1 MRWHQPCLY
10 HSTNASQVILFF
22 ALQLYAVYT
31 CFAGS
36 ILVAISIA
44 LPSLLLPYTWS
55 FSQHYETI
63 LGIPFYYVL
72 PSQGPH
78 YPCGKWSPQ
87 HHRNMKGPARDA
99 YANCFY
105 TIPLYLALWYSFVA
119 TLLPA
124 HVTFL
129 VLVAVLFISRPEY
142 WFTENIFLG
151 PGPSFLNILLG
162 LGWQFL
168 VGAFTLFVW
177 TAATLYMRVEV
188 EVGRAHPSRLVVFE
202 EGPALALTCILVI
215 KVINTWKRS
224 RFIWSNLI
232 VSPYHEYWEPSA
244 IKEEINIWERLEW
257 QQLQDRQRRREW
269 DSLATEEEILDHNMR
284 EVMEYNESRRRRKEP
299 KERIGK
305 QQSGRQQA
313 VRPREKS
320 SIYRYPEESPE
331 PEALYRG
338 SESDEDDG
346 EAVNG
351 GENNGKDL
359 VLPPCT

>member
-1 MRWHQPCLY
+1 
-10 HSTNASQVILFF
+10 
-22 ALQLYAVYT
+22 
-31 CFAGS
+31 
-36 ILVAISIA
+36 
-44 LPSLLLPYTWS
+44 
-55 FSQHYETI
+55 
-63 LGIPFYYVL
+63 
-72 PSQGPH
+72 
-78 YPCGKWSPQ
+78 
-87 HHRNMKGPARDA
+87 MKGPARDA

-244 IKEEINIWERLEW
+244 TKEEINIWERLEW

-299 KERIGK
+299 KERFGK
-305 QQSGRQQA
+305 HLYIDITRNPPSLRRCIEVLSRMKMMERPSTEEKTT
-313 VRPREKS
+313 VRTSFSRPVPRLMIFHDS
-320 SIYRYPEESPE
+320 NCPS
-331 PEALYRG
+331 
-338 SESDEDDG
+338 
-346 EAVNG
+346 
-351 GENNGKDL
+351 
-359 VLPPCT
+359 